1 MSKLNISELFGPTIQ
16 GEGIWT
22 GHPSI
27 FLRLNHCNL
36 NCAFRNGSICD
47 TPYTSYHPEHNLPP
61 IEASELAEIVGNTF
75 RTHPY
80 VEHLVITGGEP
91 MMQQKALIEFLD
103 SLYNWYQYNQ
113 DLGFPLITIETNGTY
128 IPSPA
133 LSKYINLWSV
143 SPKLSTSAQF
153 KGSELDLRRQ
163 DSHNRLRINLQALAA
178 LCAQS
183 IAYKPGQVR
192 VQLKFVWSA
201 GEPELESEIK
211 DLLSRIRIRYQEDY
225 HTSENILDMLDI
237 GLMPEGQTNEQIN
250 KSAQD
255 AIEVCIKNGW
265 TYWDR
270 LHIRIWGDK
279 RGV

>member
-22 GHPSI
+22 GTPSI

-61 IEASELAEIVGNTF
+61 IEASELAEIVHNTF
-75 RTHPY
+75 RDHPQ

-103 SLYNWYQYNQ
+103 SLHNWFQYNR

-128 IPSPA
+128 IPSQA
-133 LSKYINLWSV
+133 LSEYINLWSV

-153 KGSELDLRRQ
+153 KDSELDLRHQ
-163 DSHNRLRINLQALAA
+163 NSHNRHRINLQALAA

-183 IAYKPGQVR
+183 VAYEPGRVR

-201 GEPELESEIK
+201 GEPELEAEIK
-211 DLLSRIRIRYQEDY
+211 DLLNRIRIKYQEDY
-225 HTSENILDMLDI
+225 HTNENIVDMIDI

-250 KSAQD
+250 RSAQD
-255 AIEVCIKNGW
+255 AIDVCIKNGW

>member
-22 GHPSI
+22 GQPSI

-61 IEASELAEIVGNTF
+61 IEANELAEIVHNIF
-75 RTHPY
+75 RDHPH

-91 MMQQKALIEFLD
+91 MIQQKALIEFLD
-103 SLYNWYQYNQ
+103 SLYKWFHYNQ
-113 DLGFPLITIETNGTY
+113 DLEFPLITIETNGTY
-128 IPSPA
+128 IPSLA

-153 KGSELDLRRQ
+153 KDSELGLRRQ
-163 DSHNRLRINLQALAA
+163 DFHNRHRINLQALAA
-178 LCAQS
+178 LCAQ
-183 IAYKPGQVR
+183 AATYEPGHTR

-201 GEPELESEIK
+201 GESELEAEIK
-211 DLLSRIRIRYQEDY
+211 DLLNRIRIKYQEDY
-225 HTSENILDMLDI
+225 HTGENILGLIDI

-250 KSAQD
+250 MSAQD

-265 TYWDR
+265 VYWDR